1 MNFRKLGPLQIGL
14 LGVGAV
20 VALAAAW
27 YLISPLF
34 INVTVDEEFP
44 VAEPAEEV
52 EPQQEVSVQATAAME
67 EAMAEPDLVMEDPMP
82 EGDMAAMQI
91 LGQGSFYDLAHEGE
105 GLATI
110 YELEDG
116 SRVLR
121 FEDFQVLNGP
131 DLHVWLVGDDPVPD
145 TIGVEPAVY
154 VDLGALTGNIGD
166 QNYTIP
172 ADLDLSQY
180 KSVVIWCVPFRVPFN
195 AASVAAP

>member
-14 LGVGAV
+14 LLVGAV
-20 VALAAAW
+20 AALAIGW

-34 INVTVDEEFP
+34 INVTVDEGFP
-44 VAEPAEEV
+44 VV
-52 EPQQEVSVQATAAME
+52 EATEAVAQVEEVSVQATEAME
-67 EAMAEPDLVMEDPMP
+67 EAMAEPDEVMEDDMP
-82 EGDMAAMQI
+82 DDMATMQI
-91 LGQGSFYDLAHEGE
+91 IGQGSFYDLAHEGQ
-105 GLATI
+105 GLATV

-131 DLHVWLVGDDPVPD
+131 QLHVWLVGDDPVLD
-145 TIGVEPAVY
+145 TVGVEPAVY
-154 VDLGALTGNIGD
+154 FDLGALKGNIGD
-166 QNYTIP
+166 QNYEIP

-195 AASVAAP
+195 AAPLASS